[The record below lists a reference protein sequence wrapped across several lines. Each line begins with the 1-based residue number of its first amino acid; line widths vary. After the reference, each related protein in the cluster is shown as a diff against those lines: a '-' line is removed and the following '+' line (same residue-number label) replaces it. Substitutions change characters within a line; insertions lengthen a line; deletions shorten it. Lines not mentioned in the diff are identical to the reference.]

1 MRTLCERQE
10 WPVRIS
16 ELGEFELI
24 RRLTEGLESRPDVLL
39 AAGDDAAL
47 LDTGAG
53 DLLVATVDAQ
63 VEGRHFLRS
72 VATPQ
77 EIGHKALAV
86 NLSDIASM
94 GAEPL
99 WALVSLVTPP
109 TLDESVLDGIYAG
122 MRALARRYGVAIVGG
137 NVAATDGPLTLDLT
151 VLGRVGRGRA
161 LVRSG
166 GKPGDIVLITGAL
179 GAAAAGVLVAT
190 QPAPVGSQLARET
203 ANVVH
208 ASMVTP
214 TPRVEAGRALAATGV
229 VTAMLDVS
237 DGLAADV
244 GHLCAASG
252 VGVTLEAE
260 AIPVSA
266 AAEAVARAYG
276 REPLALAL
284 TGGEDY
290 ELLFSV
296 RPDGIQE
303 ALAAVTAQGT
313 EVHVIGQLT
322 DAGHGMRLQKADGSL
337 QPLERRGWDHLR
349 AETSETGGTGGTGGT
364 GDSGAAT

>member
-1 MRTLCERQE
+1 MRTSYQRQE
-10 WPVRIS
+10 WPVRTS
-16 ELGEFELI
+16 ELGEFGLI

-47 LDTGAG
+47 LDIGTDG
-53 DLLVATVDAQ
+53 LLVATVDAQ

-77 EIGHKALAV
+77 EIGYKALAV

-109 TLDESVLDGIYAG
+109 TLDVSVLDGIYAG

-137 NVAATDGPLTLDLT
+137 NVAATEGPLTLDVT

-166 GKPGDIVLITGAL
+166 GKPGDSVLITGAL

-190 QPAPVGSQLARET
+190 QPAPADSPLAREMVD
-203 ANVVH
+203 VVR

-229 VTAMLDVS
+229 VTAMLDAS

-252 VGVTLEAE
+252 VGVTLKAE

-290 ELLFSV
+290 ELLFTV

-303 ALAAVTAQGT
+303 ALAAVAAQGT
-313 EVHVIGQLT
+313 KAHVIGQLT
-322 DAGHGMRLQKADGSL
+322 DVGHGMRLQQADGSL
-337 QPLERRGWDHLR
+337 HPLEPRGWDHLQ
-349 AETSETGGTGGTGGT
+349 AETGGTGGTGGT
-364 GDSGAAT
+364 RDSGAAT